1 MKPTSI
7 LMLLGPLWAL
17 QACAASTPSA
27 EGLDVP
33 PPEAAITAPCASPVR
48 IPEGDL
54 MQAEAERLWLRDR
67 ANLAAC
73 RDRQALL
80 ADWVAGV
87 LGAVTD

>member
-1 MKPTSI
+1 
-7 LMLLGPLWAL
+7 
-17 QACAASTPSA
+17 
-27 EGLDVP
+27 
-33 PPEAAITAPCASPVR
+33 
-48 IPEGDL
+48 